1 MAINRRNILSS
12 IASAGFHDDYNN
24 WHIAKHDVYG
34 QQFKERWVDTGDV
47 EHNNDHFEEIG
58 QEDDVDDI
66 IDDGSIDS

>member
-34 QQFKERWVDTGDV
+34 QQFNERWVDTGDV
-47 EHNNDHFEEIG
+47 EHTIG